1 MEIIN
6 KYFSSLSCDQLSRYA
21 QLEALYRYWNER
33 INIISRKDLDELY
46 ERHVLHSLSIA
57 KIFTIDPETKVV
69 DIGTGGGFPGIPL
82 AIMFPRAQFVLVDSI
97 GKKIKVVRE
106 VINALGLTNV
116 KAVQSRAEDLASQKF
131 DLALTRAV
139 APLNRVSRWAQKI
152 LSGQNQGLICLKG
165 GDLNEEIK
173 AAGLKT
179 KSWCIHEYFP
189 EPFFETKFVTWS
201 EIPV

>member
-1 MEIIN
+1 MEIIS
-6 KYFSSLSCDQLSRYA
+6 KYFSNLSANQLFQLA
-21 QLEALYRYWNER
+21 QLEPLYRYWNER
-33 INIISRKDLDELY
+33 INVISRKDLDELY

-57 KIFTIDPETKVV
+57 RIFTIDAKTKVV

-82 AIMFPRAQFVLVDSI
+82 AIIFPEAQFLLVDSI
-97 GKKIKVVRE
+97 GKKIKVVQE
-106 VINALGLTNV
+106 VINALGLTNA
-116 KAVQSRAEDLASQKF
+116 KAIHCRAENLVPQKF

-139 APLNRVSRWAQKI
+139 APLNQVSHWARKI
-152 LSGQNQGLICLKG
+152 LSKQNQGLICLKG

-189 EPFFETKFVTWS
+189 ESFFETKFVTWS